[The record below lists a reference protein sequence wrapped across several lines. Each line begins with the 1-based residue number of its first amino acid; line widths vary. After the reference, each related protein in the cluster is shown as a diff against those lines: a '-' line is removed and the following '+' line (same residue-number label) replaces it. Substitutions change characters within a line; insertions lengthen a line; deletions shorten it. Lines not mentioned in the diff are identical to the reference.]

1 MLNHDP
7 SLAPDDTRFDV
18 IRVLV
23 DDAAAAARSSTS
35 RSPDV
40 AADGDNDSDSDS
52 DSELSSRTVAEL
64 KATLRAR
71 GLKVAKP

>member
-23 DDAAAAARSSTS
+23 DDDAAAARSSPS

-40 AADGDNDSDSDS
+40 AADGDNDTD
-52 DSELSSRTVAEL
+52 LSSRTVAEL

-71 GLKVAKP
+71 GLKVAKH